1 MKKVKIAIVGAGN
14 IAQNA
19 HLPVYAQRN
28 DVEIVAIADWNLERA
43 QEAAKKFSI
52 PQAYSSVEEMLEKEG
67 DNIECVDV
75 CVWNR
80 SHAPVSIAAA
90 KAGKAVLCE
99 KPLALNLEHALQM
112 EKEIAECGTLFMIG
126 FVNRYRADVSVVREM
141 VDSGKFGEIYQATAS
156 YVRRRGTP
164 IGWFTD
170 TSKSGGGPVI
180 DIGVHAIDRT
190 WYMMG
195 CPKPV
200 RISANTSNKI
210 GNFQTKGVSRWT
222 ALDSD
227 VTAFDT
233 EDSAVGVIHFENG
246 ATMLF
251 ECSWALNA
259 EPREYSEIC
268 GSLAGAKLDAEKL
281 TVYGEDCGYLSDQT
295 PSFNRR
301 QNPFFNEI
309 GHFLDCYRNGTQPK
323 STMQDAVTVQR
334 MLEGI
339 YVSAKLGKE
348 VEL

>member
-1 MKKVKIAIVGAGN
+1 MSKVKVAIVGAGN

-19 HLPVYAQRN
+19 HLPVYMKRD
-28 DVEIVAIADWNLERA
+28 DVEVVAIADLNLERA
-43 QEAAKKFSI
+43 QDAAKKFAI
-52 PQAYSSVEEMLEKEG
+52 PHAYASVEELLEKEKAV
-67 DNIECVDV
+67 DAVDV

-99 KPLALNLEHALQM
+99 KPLALNMADALQM
-112 EKEIAECGTLFMIG
+112 QEEIGKCGTLFMNG
-126 FVNRYRADVSVVREM
+126 LVNRYRPDVSLVREM
-141 VDSGKFGEIYQATAS
+141 LDAGKFGDVYYATAS

-195 CPKPV
+195 CPKPT
-200 RISANTSNKI
+200 RLSANISYAI
-210 GNFQTKGVSRWT
+210 GDFKTKGVSRWL

-233 EDSAVGVIHFENG
+233 EDSAAGVIHFENG
-246 ATMLF
+246 ALMLF

-259 EPREYSEIC
+259 QPREYSEIC
-268 GSLAGAKLDAEKL
+268 GKLAGAKLDAKDL
-281 TVYGEDCGYLSDQT
+281 TIFGEDCGYLTDNT

-301 QNPFFNEI
+301 QDPFYNEI
-309 GHFLDCYRNGTQPK
+309 DHFLDCLRTGKKPI
-323 STMQDAVTVQR
+323 SGMEDAVTVMR
-334 MLEGI
+334 MLMGI
-339 YVSAKLGKE
+339 YESAKLGKE

>member
-1 MKKVKIAIVGAGN
+1 MSKVKVAIIGAGN

-19 HLPVYAQRN
+19 HLPVYMQRD
-28 DVEIVAIADWNLERA
+28 DVEIVAIADLNLERA
-43 QEAAKKFSI
+43 QEAAKKFGI
-52 PQAYSSVEEMLEKEG
+52 PNAYSSVEELLEKEG
-67 DNIECVDV
+67 DNVECVDV

-80 SHAPVSIAAA
+80 SHAPVAIAAA

-112 EKEIAECGTLFMIG
+112 EKEIGECGTLFMCG
-126 FVNRYRADVSVVREM
+126 LVNRYRPDVSLVREM
-141 VDSGKFGEIYQATAS
+141 YDQGKFGDVYFATAS

-170 TSKSGGGPVI
+170 TTKSGGGPVI

-200 RISANTSNKI
+200 RLSANISNRI
-210 GNFQTKGVSRWT
+210 GDFKTKGVNRWL

-233 EDSAVGVIHFENG
+233 EDSAAGVIHFENG

-259 EPREYSEIC
+259 APREYSEIC
-268 GSLAGAKLDAEKL
+268 GSLAGAKLDAESL

-295 PSFNRR
+295 PTFIN
-301 QNPFFNEI
+301 QNPFEIEI
-309 GHFLDCYRNGTQPK
+309 GHFLDCYRTGKQPV
-323 STMQDAVTVQR
+323 STMAHAVTVQR

-339 YVSAKLGKE
+339 YQSAKLGRE

>member
-1 MKKVKIAIVGAGN
+1 MSKVKVAIVGAGN

-19 HLPVYAQRN
+19 HLPVYVKRD
-28 DVEIVAIADWNLERA
+28 DVEVVAIADWNLERA
-43 QEAAKKFSI
+43 QEAARKFDI
-52 PQAYSSVEEMLEKEG
+52 PNAYASVEDLLEKEKAL
-67 DNIECVDV
+67 DAVDV

-99 KPLALNLEHALQM
+99 KPLALNMADALQM
-112 EKEIAECGTLFMIG
+112 KEEIGKTGVLFMNG
-126 FVNRYRADVSVVREM
+126 LVNRYRPDVSLVREM
-141 VDSGKFGEIYQATAS
+141 YDAGKFGDIYYATAS

-170 TSKSGGGPVI
+170 TAKSGGGPVI

-195 CPKPV
+195 CPKPT
-200 RISANTSNKI
+200 RLSANISYAI
-210 GNFQTKGVSRWT
+210 GDFKTKGVSRWL

-233 EDSAVGVIHFENG
+233 EDSAAGVIHFENG
-246 ATMLF
+246 ALMLF

-259 EPREYSEIC
+259 QPREYSEIC
-268 GSLAGAKLDAEKL
+268 GKLAGAKLDAKDL
-281 TVYGEDCGYLSDQT
+281 TIFGEDCGYLTDNT

-301 QNPFFNEI
+301 QDPFYNEI
-309 GHFLDCYRNGTQPK
+309 DHFLDCLRTGKQPI
-323 STMQDAVTVQR
+323 SGMDDAVTVMR
-334 MLEGI
+334 MLMGI
-339 YVSAKLGKE
+339 YESAKLGKE

>member
-1 MKKVKIAIVGAGN
+1 MSKIKIGIVGAGN

-19 HLPVYAQRN
+19 HLPVYMKRD
-28 DVEIVAIADWNLERA
+28 DVEITAIADLNLERA
-43 QEAAKKFSI
+43 KAAAAKFNI
-52 PQAYSSVEEMLEKEG
+52 PSAYASVEDLLEKEK
-67 DNIECVDV
+67 DIDCIDV

-99 KPLALNLEHALQM
+99 KPLSLNMEHAHMM
-112 EKEIAECGTLFMIG
+112 EEAIGKAGTLFMIG
-126 FVNRYRADVSVVREM
+126 LVNRYRNDVSLVREM
-141 VDSGKFGEIYQATAS
+141 FDQGKFGNVYYATAS

-200 RISANTSNKI
+200 RLSANISNAI
-210 GNFQTKGVSRWT
+210 GDFKTKGVSRWL

-233 EDSAVGVIHFENG
+233 EDSAAGVIHFENG
-246 ATMLF
+246 ALMLF

-259 EPREYSEIC
+259 SPREYSEIC
-268 GSLAGAKLDAEKL
+268 GSSAGAKLDAEHL
-281 TVYGEDCGYLSDQT
+281 TIYGEDCGYLSDQT
-295 PSFNRR
+295 PSFNRH
-301 QNPFFNEI
+301 QNPFENEI
-309 GHFLDCYRNGTQPK
+309 AHFIDCFRNGKQPISGMK
-323 STMQDAVTVQR
+323 DAVAIQS
-334 MLEGI
+334 MLMGI
-339 YVSAKLGKE
+339 YESAKLGRE
-348 VEL
+348 ISL